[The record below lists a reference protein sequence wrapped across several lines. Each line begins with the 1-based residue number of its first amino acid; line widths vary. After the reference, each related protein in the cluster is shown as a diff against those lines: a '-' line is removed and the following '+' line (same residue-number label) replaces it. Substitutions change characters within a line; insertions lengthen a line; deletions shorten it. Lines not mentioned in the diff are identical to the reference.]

1 MKRIVF
7 LFLLFSLL
15 LTPTAYSRTLEF
27 KSWQIWDFSYNGI
40 HQVCCS
46 VSAKDGDVP
55 VTGLSIEDFA
65 ITETLVDEFGNVLSK
80 AEIAPYQREDQFGGI
95 GFWERSVSSSKIDLV
110 FLIDKTGSMAGQIES
125 IKSELK
131 EFVNRLEDDSCDF
144 RVAVLLFEASSLEE
158 PGRKSPDHPFH
169 GVMERD
175 ELLLAIEE
183 IETAGEWHINTW
195 SYDAILFGSQLDFR
209 EDARAVIV
217 VITDTL
223 PETVYGPFW
232 YFSGGSVAT
241 KRAVEIAL
249 EERGIELEYFQ
260 PEESA
265 LAHMENYDRL
275 INPALS
281 ESNFNYLAGAVSLGW
296 PFKQDLIEVDALPV
310 SESIYYLSWESALD
324 EITKYYRKQGFEVE
338 VNVRRGDEQVSFKYS
353 PFFDEEGY
361 LQSSEDYHLP
371 VFDEE
376 GSALPDKVVEMDLL
390 RELGDLKA
398 FSDSNWNY
406 VARDGVLQLRSVDPG
421 EYLYRLYGY
430 GRSSYSYST
439 LRLRGSG
446 EISFVQGEVFPDSV
460 VAQTGDA
467 FLESVKIRGL
477 MEEFVGNKIAV
488 NESKEFAEKSLHW
501 IDAISSDGLNL
512 REMEAMKRFYVSV
525 GAFLNGTA
533 YAAIESERVESDLL
547 QMVRDTRRI
556 VEHAE
561 EVADM
566 ISSAKNIILST
577 ASIIADIIS
586 GNWSGVAQQ
595 ISIEALLDEF
605 VSYVKNDL
613 LDDVLEAVKNK
624 LRAYLSDPSKAEEL
638 LSLVKGDMVGWVE
651 GGEDSDEGS
660 VRDEIRQVVYT
671 DLTYRNFTKPVIRE
685 LEESLAGAARLAS
698 LPISDLDLYAASWSM
713 NRDFANMRT
722 EVMDPLQDWSFM
734 VLGEHK
740 RIDNWETILEIF
752 EETVPLIV
760 ELLRLMEYKNPVLGD
775 IAEELSK
782 LSYVLDAVGLLTL
795 AYEISLK
802 ADQLTTMAGKLDRVN
817 DYLFPEGGY

>member
-1 MKRIVF
+1 VKRIGF

-15 LTPTAYSRTLEF
+15 LITTVYSRTLEL

-40 HQVCCS
+40 HEVCCAVS
-46 VSAKDGDVP
+46 VKDGEIP
-55 VTGLSIEDFA
+55 VTGLSIEDFT
-65 ITETLVDEFGNVLSK
+65 ITETLVDEYGNVLSK
-80 AEIAPYQREDQFGGI
+80 AEIAPEQREDQFGGI

-110 FLIDKTGSMAGQIES
+110 FLIDATGSMADQIES

-131 EFVNRLEDDSCDF
+131 EFVNRLEEDASDF
-144 RVAVLLFEASSLEE
+144 RVAVLRFEASSLEE
-158 PGRKSPDHPFH
+158 PGRKSPDHPFY

-175 ELLLAIEE
+175 GLLLAIEE

-195 SYDAILFGSQLDFR
+195 SYDAILFGSQLEFR
-209 EDARAVIV
+209 EDSRAVMV

-232 YFSGGSVAT
+232 YFAGGSVAT

-249 EERGIELEYFQ
+249 EERGIELKYFQ

-281 ESNFNYLAGAVSLGW
+281 ESNFNRLAGAVSLGW

-310 SESIYYLSWESALD
+310 SESIYYLSWKSGLD
-324 EITKYYRKQGFEVE
+324 EITDYYRKEGFEVE
-338 VNVRRGDEQVSFKYS
+338 VDVKWGDEHASLSYS

-371 VFDEE
+371 VLDEE
-376 GSALPDKVVEMDLL
+376 GNALPDKALEMDLL

-398 FSDSNWNY
+398 FSETY
-406 VARDGVLQLRSVDPG
+406 VMKNGVLQLRSVDPG
-421 EYLYRLYGY
+421 EYLYRIYGY
-430 GRSSYSYST
+430 GRSSYRYST
-439 LRLRGSG
+439 LRLDGSG
-446 EISFVQGEVFPDSV
+446 KISFVQGEALPDFV
-460 VAQTGDA
+460 VARTGDA

-477 MEEFVGNKIAV
+477 MDEFVSNEIAV
-488 NESKEFAEKSLHW
+488 NESKEFAEKSLKW
-501 IDAISSDGLNL
+501 IGTIASDGLNL

-525 GAFLNGTA
+525 GAFLNGMS

-547 QMVRDTRRI
+547 QMVRDTRSI
-556 VEHAE
+556 VQHAE
-561 EVADM
+561 EVAAM
-566 ISSAKNIILST
+566 ISSAKNVILST

-605 VSYVKNDL
+605 VDYVKNDL
-613 LDDVLEAVKNK
+613 LDDVLEAVKDK

-638 LSLVKGDMVGWVE
+638 LSLIKGDMVGWVR

-685 LEESLAGAARLAS
+685 LEESLSGAARLAS
-698 LPISDLDLYAASWSM
+698 LSISDLDLYAASWSM
-713 NRDFANMRT
+713 NRDFASMRS
-722 EVMDPLQDWSFM
+722 EVMGPLQDWSFE
-734 VLGEHK
+734 VLGEHE

-795 AYEISLK
+795 AYEVSLK

-817 DYLFPEGGY
+817 DYLFPEAGY